1 MKCIVLDAMG
11 VIFNAADDV
20 AELLVPFVIENSGIS
35 NEEIINESY
44 LAASLGKI
52 SADDFWLQ
60 VGLDSSLENLYLSRH
75 TIVRGLYEFLVT
87 ASELEIP
94 VWCLSNDVGRWS
106 KKLRTSF
113 NLNEFLHGVVIS
125 GDVGHRKPSKEIYA
139 LMVKESG
146 FNPEQMIF
154 FDDRVKNVS
163 AAGAFGIPSIL
174 FESSAGFYKL
184 TEQLRAGIL

>member
-35 NEEIINESY
+35 DEEIINESY
-44 LAASLGKI
+44 LAASLGEI

-60 VGLDSSLENLYLSRH
+60 VGLDSSLEDLYLSGH
-75 TIVRGLYEFLVT
+75 TIVRGLYEFIAT

-106 KKLRTSF
+106 KKLRSSF
-113 NLNEFLHGVVIS
+113 DLNAHLNGAVIS
-125 GDVGHRKPSKEIYA
+125 GDVGYRKPSQEIYE
-139 LMVKESG
+139 LLVRDSG
-146 FNPEQMIF
+146 FNPRQMIF
-154 FDDRVKNVS
+154 LDDREKNIS
-163 AAGAFGIPSIL
+163 AAKDFGIPSVL
-174 FESSAGFYKL
+174 FEPSGGFYKL
-184 TEQLRAGIL
+184 TEQLRAGNL